1 MDFDKFLAN
10 IKFDEQVTHSSI
22 INQSETI
29 TIMPN
34 KAIQTNNSMY
44 SFLLWMF
51 VLYVG
56 SWTLFQVFHWSIA
69 TLMTTKTRSLFVFS
83 FFQSPCR
90 KCQFF
95 DENNYLNCAVHPS
108 IVLTN
113 QAVNCSDYD
122 DGIQE

>member
-10 IKFDEQVTHSSI
+10 IKLDEQATHSSI

-29 TIMPN
+29 AIVPN

-44 SFLLWMF
+44 GFLLWMF
-51 VLYVG
+51 VLYAG
-56 SWTLFQVFHWSIA
+56 SWTLLQVFHWSIA
-69 TLMTTKTRSLFVFS
+69 TLMTKKTRSLFVFS

-108 IVLTN
+108 VVLTN
-113 QAVNCSDYD
+113 QAVNCPDYD
-122 DGIQE
+122 DKT

>member
-1 MDFDKFLAN
+1 MNFNQFLAKV
-10 IKFDEQVTHSSI
+10 KFDEQSAHSSI

-29 TIMPN
+29 SIVPN
-34 KAIQTNNSMY
+34 TATQTNNNMY
-44 SFLLWMF
+44 GFLLWML

-56 SWTLFQVFHWSIA
+56 SWTLLQVIQRFIA
-69 TLMTTKTRSLFVFS
+69 IFMTKKTRSLFVFS

-95 DENNYLNCAVHPS
+95 NENNYLNCALHPS
-108 IVLTN
+108 VALTN

-122 DGIQE
+122 ERI